1 VPGVSRGR
9 PTAQVVQR
17 PSRPEDLAAHA
28 ARKCRRAGALRCS
41 GGISTCDTRR
51 GGRPQGSEARCV
63 DGWVDEAL
71 TEADE
76 LLGGHSTLAVAAGAT
91 REGGRGLRARDRRCS
106 NQVDEV

>member
-1 VPGVSRGR
+1 M
-9 PTAQVVQR
+9 
-17 PSRPEDLAAHA
+17 
-28 ARKCRRAGALRCS
+28 
-41 GGISTCDTRR
+41 
-51 GGRPQGSEARCV
+51 